1 MTTSAALF
9 NPSTQPGLFAQAA
22 PLGSTGGAVS
32 GSTSGMGA
40 ISGGLLRPGSIDQAT
55 FQQMLQQQQ
64 QNRQAAGVG
73 GRPVQ
78 MPIQNFQPA
87 IPTLSSAQ
95 FAALVGAQ
103 EEAATPTADSQ
114 AVAQQAAAA
123 QRVAPV
129 AARAAAAPTLRLSG
143 SPQRTAAPSAQA
155 GGKPAG
161 DAETEADADA
171 PTISR
176 RSQPEQVAAVAP
188 PAAGDD
194 VPQITRKSTQT
205 AAAAP
210 EAAAEQTTDNESKT
224 ASKGDPDVVH
234 LKSPPDKD
242 QQKELRMQHKRWVV
256 DETPGARQLFFG
268 PDGEF
273 GWDDFLDMIN
283 PLQHIPGIAQIYRAV
298 TGDESYGAANL
309 LGALPFGP
317 LGGPAMIASIADL
330 AVKDVSGS
338 DIGDNLTAMVF
349 GKSNT
354 PAEGGA
360 TAAPADMAEA
370 GDGNTGVR
378 VQTASRDPQ
387 YTFSEA
393 SQQHESCRG

>member
-1 MTTSAALF
+1 
-9 NPSTQPGLFAQAA
+9 
-22 PLGSTGGAVS
+22 
-32 GSTSGMGA
+32 MGA

-78 MPIQNFQPA
+78 MPIQSFQPA
-87 IPTLSSAQ
+87 IPTLTSAQ

-103 EEAATPTADSQ
+103 EEPGAASADAQ
-114 AVAQQAAAA
+114 AAAQQAAAA

-129 AARAAAAPTLRLSG
+129 AAQAAAAPTLRLSG
-143 SPQRTAAPSAQA
+143 SPLRSSAPSAQT
-155 GGKPAG
+155 GGKPAASDSAEESG
-161 DAETEADADA
+161 DL

-176 RSQPEQVAAVAP
+176 GSGGQQLAAAA
-188 PAAGDD
+188 PAADGENE
-194 VPQITRKSTQT
+194 VPTISRKSTQT
-205 AAAAP
+205 AAATTASGDADSNPAP
-210 EAAAEQTTDNESKT
+210 TEDKSETT
-224 ASKGDPDVVH
+224 SKGDPNVVH

-242 QQKELRMQHKRWVV
+242 QQKDLRMQNKRWVV

-309 LGALPFGP
+309 LGALPLGP
-317 LGGPAMIASIADL
+317 LGGPALIASIADL
-330 AVKDVSGS
+330 AVKDVSGR

-349 GKSNT
+349 GKSKA
-354 PAEGGA
+354 PDDGGS
-360 TAAPADMAEA
+360 TTTPADMAEA
-370 GDGNTGVR
+370 GDDHAGAR
-378 VQTASRDPQ
+378 VQSASRDPQ
-387 YTFSEA
+387 YVLSEA
-393 SQQHESCRG
+393 SQMHESCRG